1 MRTIVDAGNDI
12 MKLKSPGQGHARF
25 DFHAYARGLQPYNTA
40 RQERGPDAG
49 APGLIWQGEGVHK
62 AILTSPYMEDA
73 LSQLAMCC
81 RFFGTKRGRQ
91 IWGKQAGLSM
101 CEAAVRQS

>member
-1 MRTIVDAGNDI
+1 MRTIVDAGDDI

-25 DFHAYARGLQPYNTA
+25 DFYAYARGLQPYTYNTT
-40 RQERGPDAG
+40 RQERGPGAG

-73 LSQLAMCC
+73 LSKLAMCC

-91 IWGKQAGLSM
+91 MGPAGGALD
-101 CEAAVRQS
+101 V